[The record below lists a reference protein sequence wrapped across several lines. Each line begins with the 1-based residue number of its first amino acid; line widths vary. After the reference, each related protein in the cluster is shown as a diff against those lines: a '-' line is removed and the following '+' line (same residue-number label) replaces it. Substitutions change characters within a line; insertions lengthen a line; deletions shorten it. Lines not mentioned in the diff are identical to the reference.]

1 MDRVRVKFASTN
13 LPKQLW
19 GEAILCSTYEINRPS
34 ANQDTTP
41 ATIWYGKN
49 DLTKLRIFGSQAWHA
64 ILPKPSKLEKRTGWV

>member
-19 GEAILCSTYEINRPS
+19 GEAILCSAYEINRSPTS

-49 DLTKLRIFGSQAWHA
+49 DLTKLRVFW
-64 ILPKPSKLEKRTGWV
+64 KPGMACDFAKA